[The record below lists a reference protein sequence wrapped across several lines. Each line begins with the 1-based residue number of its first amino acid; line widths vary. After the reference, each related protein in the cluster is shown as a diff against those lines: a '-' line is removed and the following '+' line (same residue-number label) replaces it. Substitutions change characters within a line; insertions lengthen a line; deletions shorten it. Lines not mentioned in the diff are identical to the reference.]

1 MLNVVIL
8 CDLLLVIYGGK
19 YIEASPNDCPVMIQA
34 SIPISPPKNFQRFR
48 IITRTTLF
56 AIPINK

>member
-19 YIEASPNDCPVMIQA
+19 IFWGLAKQLSCSDANLHSYFSAEEFSE
-34 SIPISPPKNFQRFR
+34 IPYCYKDNLVCNPHE
-48 IITRTTLF
+48 
-56 AIPINK
+56 